1 VPRPLRILVI
11 TVAHP
16 PLDARIHNRQI
27 RSLLERGHEVTYLA
41 PFSAFG
47 VEAPAGVR
55 GVDVPRSVGRH
66 RLGPVLAAGRIARRL
81 ARHHDVVIGHDPELL
96 PVLHAL
102 GRPCRGRRDVPAVV
116 WDVHEDVPAQME
128 MTTWIPGPVKGPA
141 TAVATAVEGFTERRL
156 HLTLAEHAYASR
168 FHGEHPVVPNSPRVP
183 AELPAEPPTAPGEP
197 LRLIYVG
204 AITTARG
211 IEEMLELVRRLPDDV
226 RLELIGNAAPALDAR
241 LRAIDDP
248 RLDYR
253 GFVPNAD
260 ALQRLPGALAGLVL
274 LHRHDNY
281 LQSQPSKALEYL
293 AHGVPFITT
302 PNPASAAL
310 AESSGAGIVVGHG
323 DVDALLEAVLA
334 LRADPERRQAMR
346 VAGHTAAL
354 ARHDWNRQGREFA
367 EAVEAWA
374 EQR

>member
-1 VPRPLRILVI
+1 MRILVV

-41 PFSAFG
+41 PFTAFG
-47 VEAPAGVR
+47 AQPPAGVR
-55 GVDVPRSVGRH
+55 GVDVPRSAGRH

-96 PVLHAL
+96 PVLHAVA
-102 GRPCRGRRDVPAVV
+102 RRGRTSRHAPAVV

-128 MTTWIPGPVKGPA
+128 MTTWVPGPVKRPA
-141 TAVATAVEGFTERRL
+141 TALATAVEGFTERRL
-156 HLTLAEHAYASR
+156 HLTLAEHAYAGR
-168 FHGEHPVVPNSPRVP
+168 FRGEHPVVPNSPRVP
-183 AELPAEPPTAPGEP
+183 AELPAAVAAAAGEP
-197 LRLIYVG
+197 HRLVYVG
-204 AITTARG
+204 ALTTARG

-253 GFVPNAD
+253 GFVPNEQ

-302 PNPASAAL
+302 PNPASAEL
-310 AESSGAGIVVGHG
+310 ARSSGAGVVVGHG
-323 DVDALLEAVLA
+323 DVDALLTAVLA
-334 LRADPERRQAMR
+334 LRDDPARRQAMR
-346 VAGHTAAL
+346 EAGHTAAL
-354 ARHDWNRQGREFA
+354 AHHDWNRQGREFA
-367 EAVEAWA
+367 EVVEAWA
-374 EQR
+374 AQR

>member
-1 VPRPLRILVI
+1 M
-11 TVAHP
+11 
-16 PLDARIHNRQI
+16 DARIHNRQI

-47 VEAPAGVR
+47 VEPPAGVR
-55 GVDVPRSVGRH
+55 GIDVPRSAGRH

-81 ARHHDVVIGHDPELL
+81 AGHHDVVIGHDPELL

-102 GRPCRGRRDVPAVV
+102 RRSRGRRHAPAVV

-128 MTTWIPGPVKGPA
+128 MTTWVPGPVKRPA
-141 TAVATAVEGFTERRL
+141 TAVATAVEGFAERRL

-168 FHGEHPVVPNSPRVP
+168 FRGQHPVVPNSPRVP
-183 AELPAEPPTAPGEP
+183 AELPDEVPAAPGEP
-197 LRLIYVG
+197 QRLVYVG

-241 LRAIDDP
+241 LRALDDP

-253 GFVPNAD
+253 GFVPNAQ

-323 DVDALLEAVLA
+323 DVDGLLAAVLA
-334 LRADPERRQAMR
+334 LRDDPERRQAMR

-354 ARHDWNRQGREFA
+354 AHHDWNRQGREFA